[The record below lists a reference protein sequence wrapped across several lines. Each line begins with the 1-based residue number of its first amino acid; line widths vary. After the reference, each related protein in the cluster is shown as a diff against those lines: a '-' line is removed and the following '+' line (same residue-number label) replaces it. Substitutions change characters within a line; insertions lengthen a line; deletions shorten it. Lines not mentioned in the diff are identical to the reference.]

1 MALLQTVAG
10 EEGLSS
16 IALTQVYGTA
26 GFWARRGFHDVSEPG
41 MARRLASYGAD
52 PVVSLRPD
60 MFDRDRRL
68 CPIALARSGRNVSRA
83 SRAC

>member
-41 MARRLASYGAD
+41 MARRLASYGGDARYM
-52 PVVSLRPD
+52 VEGMHGRG
-60 MFDRDRRL
+60 DR
-68 CPIALARSGRNVSRA
+68 ARYSARE
-83 SRAC
+83 